1 MSQIPLVLLP
11 GLLCD
16 AELWRYQIDHLQ
28 IITEPIVADL
38 TKHDSMEG
46 MAASVLDAAPEKF
59 ALAGLSM
66 GGYVAQAVL
75 RLAPERVERLALLD
89 TNFYADTDAQ
99 RTRRR
104 DMMGLAEKGDFK
116 GVPPRLLPHLIHE
129 DRLDDETLVNA
140 VMGMT
145 ERVGRQAFL
154 RQEWA
159 ILGRKAGDDVLRQV
173 ICPTLVLCGAE
184 DALTPRHLHEEMA
197 ELLPQSRLVVVAD
210 CGHLSTMERPQAVT
224 AAMMEWLK
232 RQGEFFVC

>member
-16 AELWRYQIDHLQ
+16 AELWRHQIDHLQ
-28 IITEPIVADL
+28 AVADPIVADL
-38 TKHDSMEG
+38 TEHDSMEA

-75 RLAPERVERLALLD
+75 RLAPERVLRLALLD
-89 TNFYADTDAQ
+89 TNFHADTNAQ
-99 RTRRR
+99 KTRRR

-116 GVPPRLLPHLIHE
+116 GVTPRLLPSLIHE
-129 DRLDDETLVNA
+129 DRLDDEALVNA
-140 VMGMT
+140 VMGMA
-145 ERVGRQAFL
+145 ERVGQEAFL
-154 RQEWA
+154 RQERA
-159 ILGRKAGDDVLRQV
+159 ILNRKAGHDVLKQV
-173 ICPTLVLCGAE
+173 RSPTLVLCGAE

-197 ELLPQSRLVVVAD
+197 ELLLQSNLVVVAD

-224 AAMMEWLK
+224 DAMIAWLS
-232 RQGEFFVC
+232 F